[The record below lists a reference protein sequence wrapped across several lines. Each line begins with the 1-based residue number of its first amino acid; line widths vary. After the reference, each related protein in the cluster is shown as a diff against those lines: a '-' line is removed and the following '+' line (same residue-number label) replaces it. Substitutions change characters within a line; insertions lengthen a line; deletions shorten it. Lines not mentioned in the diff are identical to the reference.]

1 MIDHDN
7 TTHSAAY
14 RTIHCSL
21 GQSAPGQSALGK
33 WICLS
38 AMLMCLAGCGFQL
51 KGSDAASSSA
61 KLEGMTLQL
70 MSSQPRS
77 ELTREVSR
85 ALSARGLILLE
96 EGDATLTLV
105 LQPEQFTQRNLSL
118 TAQARAAEL
127 ELTLF
132 TDFTLNQP
140 ESDPIEARATVIRQ
154 MLNDPRNVVGKTE
167 EIRLLR
173 EEMRRDLADQITRRV
188 SHSLGS

>member
-1 MIDHDN
+1 MITLDN
-7 TTHSAAY
+7 IGHSATC
-14 RTIHCSL
+14 RTI
-21 GQSAPGQSALGK
+21 QSSRARGSRGQSALGR
-33 WICLS
+33 WMCLS
-38 AMLMCLAGCGFQL
+38 AILMCLAGCGFQL

-70 MSSQPRS
+70 ISSQPRS

-85 ALSARGLILLE
+85 ALSATGLMLLE
-96 EGDATLTLV
+96 EGDAMLTLV
-105 LQPEQFTQRNLSL
+105 LQPEQFTQRNVSL

-132 TDFTLNQP
+132 ADFTLNQQ
-140 ESDPIEARATVIRQ
+140 ESDPIDARATVTRQ

-173 EEMRRDLADQITRRV
+173 EEMRRDLADQIARRV

>member
-14 RTIHCSL
+14 GTIRCSL

-70 MSSQPRS
+70 LSNQPRS

-85 ALSARGLILLE
+85 ALSATGLILLE

-105 LQPEQFTQRNLSL
+105 LQPEQFTQRNVSL

-167 EIRLLR
+167 EMRLLR
-173 EEMRRDLADQITRRV
+173 EEMRRDLADQIARRV

>member
-70 MSSQPRS
+70 ISSQPRS

-132 TDFTLNQP
+132 TDFTLNHP

-173 EEMRRDLADQITRRV
+173 EEMRRDLADQIARRV

>member
-1 MIDHDN
+1 MITLDN
-7 TTHSAAY
+7 IFHSGSC
-14 RTIHCSL
+14 RTARNSL
-21 GQSAPGQSALGK
+21 GKSALGR
-33 WICLS
+33 WLCLS
-38 AMLMCLAGCGFQL
+38 AILTCLAGCGFQL

-70 MSSQPRS
+70 ISSQPRS

-85 ALSARGLILLE
+85 ALSATGLMLLKG
-96 EGDATLTLV
+96 GDVMLTLM
-105 LQPEQFTQRNLSL
+105 LQPEQFTQRNVSL

-132 TDFTLNQP
+132 ADFTLNQQA
-140 ESDPIEARATVIRQ
+140 SDPIDARATVTRQ

-173 EEMRRDLADQITRRV
+173 EEMRRDLADQIARRV

>member
-1 MIDHDN
+1 MITYDN
-7 TTHSAAY
+7 IGH
-14 RTIHCSL
+14 
-21 GQSAPGQSALGK
+21 SALGR
-33 WICLS
+33 WICVS
-38 AMLMCLAGCGFQL
+38 GILMCLAGCGFQL
-51 KGSDAASSSA
+51 KGSDSASSSA

-70 MSSQPRS
+70 ISSQPRS

-85 ALSARGLILLE
+85 ALSATGLMLLE
-96 EGDATLTLV
+96 EGDAMLTLV
-105 LQPEQFTQRNLSL
+105 LQPEQFTQRNVSL

-132 TDFTLNQP
+132 ADFTLNQQ
-140 ESDPIEARATVIRQ
+140 ESDPIDARATVTRQ

-173 EEMRRDLADQITRRV
+173 EEMRRDLADQIARRV

>member
-14 RTIHCSL
+14 GTIRCSL

-38 AMLMCLAGCGFQL
+38 AVLMCLAGCGFQL
-51 KGSDAASSSA
+51 KGSDAASRSA
-61 KLEGMTLQL
+61 RLEGMTLQL
-70 MSSQPRS
+70 ISSQPRS

-85 ALSARGLILLE
+85 ALSATGLMLLE
-96 EGDATLTLV
+96 EGDAALTLR

-132 TDFTLNQP
+132 TNFTLNQP

-167 EIRLLR
+167 EMRLLR
-173 EEMRRDLADQITRRV
+173 EEMRRDLADQIARRV
-188 SHSLGS
+188 SHSLGR

>member
-7 TTHSAAY
+7 TPHSAAY
-14 RTIHCSL
+14 RTIQCSL
-21 GQSAPGQSALGK
+21 GQNAPGQSALGK

-70 MSSQPRS
+70 LSNQPRS

-85 ALSARGLILLE
+85 ALSATGLVLLE

-105 LQPEQFTQRNLSL
+105 LQPEQFTQRNVSL

-173 EEMRRDLADQITRRV
+173 EEMRRDLADQIARRV

>member
-1 MIDHDN
+1 MITLDN
-7 TTHSAAY
+7 IGNSATC
-14 RTIHCSL
+14 RTIQSSRGQSSL
-21 GQSAPGQSALGK
+21 GQSALGR
-33 WICLS
+33 WMCLS
-38 AMLMCLAGCGFQL
+38 AILMCLAGCGFQL

-70 MSSQPRS
+70 ISSQPRS

-85 ALSARGLILLE
+85 ALSATGLMLLE
-96 EGDATLTLV
+96 GGDVMLTLM
-105 LQPEQFTQRNLSL
+105 LQPEQFTQRNVSL

-132 TDFTLNQP
+132 ADFTLNQQ
-140 ESDPIEARATVIRQ
+140 ESDPIDARATVTRQ

-173 EEMRRDLADQITRRV
+173 EEMRRDLADQIARRV

>member
-70 MSSQPRS
+70 ISSQPRS

-173 EEMRRDLADQITRRV
+173 EEMRRDLADQIARRV

>member
-1 MIDHDN
+1 MITLDN
-7 TTHSAAY
+7 IGNSATC
-14 RTIHCSL
+14 RTIQRSRGQSSL
-21 GQSAPGQSALGK
+21 GQSALGR
-33 WICLS
+33 WMCLS
-38 AMLMCLAGCGFQL
+38 AILMCLAGCGFQL

-70 MSSQPRS
+70 ISSQPRS

-85 ALSARGLILLE
+85 ALSATGLMLLE
-96 EGDATLTLV
+96 EGDVMLTLM
-105 LQPEQFTQRNLSL
+105 LQPEQFTQRNVSL

-132 TDFTLNQP
+132 ADFTLNQQA
-140 ESDPIEARATVIRQ
+140 SDPIDARATVTRQ

-173 EEMRRDLADQITRRV
+173 EEMRRDLADQIARRV
-188 SHSLGS
+188 NHSLGS

>member
-105 LQPEQFTQRNLSL
+105 LQPEQFTQRNVSL

-173 EEMRRDLADQITRRV
+173 EEMRRDLADQIARRV

>member
-1 MIDHDN
+1 MITLDN
-7 TTHSAAY
+7 IGNSATC
-14 RTIHCSL
+14 RTIQSSR
-21 GQSAPGQSALGK
+21 GQSLLGQSALGR
-33 WICLS
+33 WMCLS
-38 AMLMCLAGCGFQL
+38 AILMCLAGCGFQL

-70 MSSQPRS
+70 ISSQPRS

-85 ALSARGLILLE
+85 ALGATGLMLLE
-96 EGDATLTLV
+96 EGDVMLTLM
-105 LQPEQFTQRNLSL
+105 LQPEQFTQRNVSL

-132 TDFTLNQP
+132 ADFTLSQQA
-140 ESDPIEARATVIRQ
+140 SDPIDARATVTRQ

-173 EEMRRDLADQITRRV
+173 EEMRRDLADQIARRV

>member
-1 MIDHDN
+1 MITHDN
-7 TTHSAAY
+7 IGHRSANP
-14 RTIHCSL
+14 TVNS
-21 GQSAPGQSALGK
+21 SPSQSALGT

-38 AMLMCLAGCGFQL
+38 AILMCLAGCGFQL

-70 MSSQPRS
+70 ISGQPRS

-85 ALSARGLILLE
+85 ALSATGLMLLE
-96 EGDATLTLV
+96 EGDAMLTLV
-105 LQPEQFTQRNLSL
+105 LKHEQFTQRNVSL

-132 TDFTLNQP
+132 ADFTLNQQ
-140 ESDPIEARATVIRQ
+140 ESEPIDARATVTRQ
-154 MLNDPRNVVGKTE
+154 MLDDPRNVVGKTE

-173 EEMRRDLADQITRRV
+173 EEMRRDLADQIARRI
-188 SHSLGS
+188 SHSLGT